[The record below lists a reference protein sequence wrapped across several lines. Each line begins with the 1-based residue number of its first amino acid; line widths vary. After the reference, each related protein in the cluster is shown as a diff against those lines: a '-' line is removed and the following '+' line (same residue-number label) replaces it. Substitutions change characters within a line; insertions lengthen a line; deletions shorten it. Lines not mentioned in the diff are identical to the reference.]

1 MMKKFTLRNIVLLML
16 CAVGF
21 VFSSCSD
28 DDCDCPEVKPTIA
41 DRLLGKWVCDNAYI
55 WEDGE
60 WVNID
65 DLIEPDERLIVVRP
79 MSQFEFRK
87 DRKFVTK
94 YDYDNWVASKAGTWG
109 IDEVTKT
116 LYVSADGIA
125 APATIS
131 RLDNNVLELF
141 FGMEERIPRKM
152 IYNRI
157 KTAPAKTLY
166 DQVLGKWN
174 YLGVY
179 EKTDGEWVAVE
190 SGVPDELSLIF
201 TEDGMLTAYFSYD
214 GAVSEWDDDWQI
226 NIVTGAL
233 GVGYSEDEGVITM
246 DGDNRMELEVAEFY
260 DFSVDVTRD
269 GEFKWVYERV
279 E

>member
-1 MMKKFTLRNIVLLML
+1 MIMITGLLLRLELGALM
-16 CAVGF
+16 
-21 VFSSCSD
+21 
-28 DDCDCPEVKPTIA
+28 
-41 DRLLGKWVCDNAYI
+41 R
-55 WEDGE
+55 
-60 WVNID
+60 
-65 DLIEPDERLIVVRP
+65 
-79 MSQFEFRK
+79 
-87 DRKFVTK
+87 
-94 YDYDNWVASKAGTWG
+94 
-109 IDEVTKT
+109 VTKT